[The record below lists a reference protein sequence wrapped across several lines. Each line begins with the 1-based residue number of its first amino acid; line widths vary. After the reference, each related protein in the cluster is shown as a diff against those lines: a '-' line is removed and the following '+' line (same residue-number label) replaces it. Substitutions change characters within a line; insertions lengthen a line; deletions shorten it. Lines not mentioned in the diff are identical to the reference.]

1 MPSWGEILKEIQQS
15 AAAQGGAIDLDT
27 IRRKYIREL
36 SGHTRRNVILY
47 ATRWIQTG
55 PIDPNLVSIV
65 PEDVHGLMEV
75 VHGLDYSIGL
85 DLIMHSPGG
94 SPDAA
99 EAIVH
104 YLREKFPHIRVIV
117 PQAAM
122 SAATMIA
129 CAADEIVM
137 GAHSS
142 LGPIDPQLIM
152 GQSIAPAQAILD
164 QFERALKECADPKN
178 LGAWLPILQGIG
190 PALLVQCKDAQDLA
204 EGLAAEWLSRWML
217 KSDVECVAKSK
228 TIAKAL
234 ADHTSFKSHGRS
246 IHRGM
251 ARKLGLHVTN
261 LEDDQRFQDL
271 VLSVFHS
278 TMHVFSMNGAAAKII
293 ENQNGAAFVKMQQ
306 LLQFQMP
313 LSMPMPPQAPPASP
327 ADASEPLI
335 R

>member
-1 MPSWGEILKEIQQS
+1 MPSWGEIAKEIQAS
-15 AAAQGGAIDLDT
+15 AAANNGRINLDP
-27 IRRKYIREL
+27 IRRKYIHAL
-36 SGHTRRNVILY
+36 SKHTGRNVILY
-47 ATRWIQTG
+47 ATRWTQTG
-55 PIDPNLVSIV
+55 PIDPSLVSIV

-75 VHGLDYSIGL
+75 VHGLDCNLGL

-152 GQSIAPAQAILD
+152 GQAIAPAQAILD

-178 LGAWLPILQGIG
+178 LGAWMPILQGIG
-190 PALLVQCKDAQDLA
+190 PALLVQCRNAKDLA
-204 EGLAAEWLSRWML
+204 EELAGEWLRRWMF
-217 KSDVECVAKSK
+217 KDEADAEAKA
-228 TIAKAL
+228 TRIAKAL
-234 ADHTSFKSHGRS
+234 ADHSKFKSHGRS
-246 IHRGM
+246 IHRGK
-251 ARKLGLHVTN
+251 AEALGLKVSN
-261 LEDDQRFQDL
+261 LEADQTFQDL
-271 VLSVFHS
+271 VLSVFHC
-278 TMHVFSMNGAAAKII
+278 TMHVFAINGAVAKII
-293 ENQNGAAFVKMQQ
+293 ENQRDAAFVKMQQ
-306 LLQFQMP
+306 MVQMP
-313 LSMPMPPQAPPASP
+313 FPMMPVQPPPPTAPSNAGI
-327 ADASEPLI
+327 PLAN
-335 R
+335 

>member
-1 MPSWGEILKEIQQS
+1 MPSWGGILKEIQQS
-15 AAAQGGAIDLDT
+15 AASNGGVINLDA
-27 IRRKYIREL
+27 IRRKYINGLAE
-36 SGHTRRNVILY
+36 HTGRNVILY

-55 PIDPNLVSIV
+55 PVDPNLVSIV

-75 VHGLDYSIGL
+75 VHGLDCNLGL

-152 GQSIAPAQAILD
+152 GQAVMPAQAILD
-164 QFERALKECADPKN
+164 QFERALEECADPKK
-178 LGAWLPILQGIG
+178 LGAWMPILQGIG
-190 PALLVQCKDAQDLA
+190 PALLVQCRDAQALA
-204 EGLAAEWLSRWML
+204 EGLATEWLSRWML
-217 KSDVECVAKSK
+217 KSDPDCQKKSA

-234 ADHTSFKSHGRS
+234 ADHTSFKSHGRP

-251 ARKLGLHVTN
+251 ARTLGLRVVN
-261 LEDDQRFQDL
+261 LEDDQMFQDL
-271 VLSVFHS
+271 VLSVFHA
-278 TMHVFSMNGAAAKII
+278 TMHVFTMNGAVAKII
-293 ENQNGAAFVKMQQ
+293 ENQRDAAFVRMQQ
-306 LLQFQMP
+306 MMQMP
-313 LSMPMPPQAPPASP
+313 VQMMPISAPPP
-327 ADASEPLI
+327 TLPPP
-335 R
+335 